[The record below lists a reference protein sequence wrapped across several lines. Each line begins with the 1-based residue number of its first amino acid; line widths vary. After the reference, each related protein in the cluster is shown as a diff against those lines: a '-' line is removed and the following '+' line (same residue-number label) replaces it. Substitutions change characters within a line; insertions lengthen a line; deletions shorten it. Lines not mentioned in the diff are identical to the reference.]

1 MKSTYSVIFYL
12 KREKLKKDGT
22 YPVMGRIT
30 VDGTQCQFS
39 CKVDCNPD
47 LWETKGGRAIGKS
60 VMARNVNMELD
71 KIKARIDKYY
81 KEIVDRDNFVT
92 AEKVKNAFLGLEFR
106 QQTLM
111 TTYAQW
117 IANYEKQVEGGLKAP
132 KTLHKYKSVY
142 QHVDD
147 FLRFHYHVSDIAL
160 KEIEP
165 SFISDFEIYLKTE
178 KHLAHNTVNIY
189 VKPIMM
195 LMHRA
200 HENGWVTRYPFGE
213 YKIGKA
219 EVDKGFLTKNELQA
233 MMNLPIQNPQRCLVR
248 DLFIFCCFTGISYID
263 LKNLR
268 KENIVKNP
276 VDGSLWIH
284 THRQKTGVAEN
295 VKLMSLPL
303 EILKKYDGLC
313 EDDHVFAVPNF
324 TSISSRL
331 NTVAKLCGIKKHL
344 TWHMSRH
351 TMATVVCL
359 ANGMPLEVVSSVLGH
374 KSIESTQIY
383 ARITQEKLGCEIDTL
398 ASKLSKIEQ
407 FVPNLGGVI
416 YNK

>member
-1 MKSTYSVIFYL
+1 MKSTYRVIFYL
-12 KREKLKKDGT
+12 KKEKLKKDGT

-39 CKVDCNPD
+39 CKVNCKPEI
-47 LWETKGGRAIGKS
+47 WETKGGRATGKS
-60 VMARNVNMELD
+60 VMARNVNMDLD

-81 KEIVDRDNFVT
+81 KEIVERDNFVT

-111 TTYAQW
+111 TTFSQW
-117 IANYEKQVEGGLKAP
+117 IEDYKKQVAGGLKAQ
-132 KTLHKYKSVY
+132 KTLDKYNAVY
-142 QHVDD
+142 KHVGS
-147 FLRFHYHVSDIAL
+147 FMQFHYHVSDMAL
-160 KEIEP
+160 KEIMP

-178 KHLAHNTVNIY
+178 KHFVHNTANIY

-200 HENGWVTRYPFGE
+200 HENGWVARYPFGE

-219 EVDKGFLTKNELQA
+219 EVEKGFLTKDELQA
-233 MMNLPIQNPQRCLVR
+233 LMNIPQLNAKRSLVR
-248 DLFIFCCFTGISYID
+248 DLFVFCCFTGLAYVD
-263 LKNLR
+263 LKNLK

-276 VDGSLWIH
+276 VDGSLWIR

-295 VKLMSLPL
+295 VKLMPVPL
-303 EILKKYDGLC
+303 AILKKYKGLC
-313 EDDHVFAVPNF
+313 DDGHVFSVPQF
-324 TSISSRL
+324 QSACLML
-331 NTVAKLCGIKKHL
+331 NTIAKMCGIQKHL

-383 ARITQEKLGCEIDTL
+383 AKITQEKLGCEIDTP
-398 ASKLSKIEQ
+398 ASKLAKIEQ

-416 YNK
+416 

>member
-12 KREKLKKDGT
+12 KREKLKKNGT

-47 LWETKGGRAIGKS
+47 IWEVKGGRATGKS

-81 KEIVDRDNFVT
+81 KEIFDRDNFVT

-106 QQTLM
+106 QHTLM
-111 TTYAQW
+111 TAYSQW
-117 IANYEKQVEGGLKAP
+117 IENYRKQVEGGLKAE
-132 KTLHKYKSVY
+132 KTLHKYESVY
-142 QHVDD
+142 KHVDA
-147 FLRFHYHVSDIAL
+147 FLRFHYHVSDMAL

-178 KHLAHNTVNIY
+178 KHLSHNTVNIY

-200 HENGWVTRYPFGE
+200 HENGWVSRYPFGE
-213 YKIGKA
+213 YRIGKE

-233 MMNLPIQNPQRCLVR
+233 MMNLPIHNPQRCLVR
-248 DLFIFCCFTGISYID
+248 DLFVFCCFTGISYVD
-263 LKNLR
+263 LKNLK

-276 VDGSLWIH
+276 IDGSLWIH

-295 VKLMSLPL
+295 VKLMPLPL
-303 EILKKYDGLC
+303 EILKKYEGLC

-331 NTVAKLCGIKKHL
+331 NTIAKLCGIQKHL

-398 ASKLSKIEQ
+398 ASKLAKIEQ

>member
-22 YPVMGRIT
+22 YPIMGRIT

-39 CKVDCNPD
+39 CKVNCSPD
-47 LWETKGGRAIGKS
+47 IWETKGGRATGKS
-60 VMARNVNMELD
+60 VMARSVNIELD
-71 KIKARIDKYY
+71 KIKIRIDKYY

-268 KENIVKNP
+268 KENIIKNP

-295 VKLMSLPL
+295 VKLMPLPL

-407 FVPNLGGVI
+407 FVPRLGGVI

>member
-1 MKSTYSVIFYL
+1 MIFYL
-12 KREKLKKDGT
+12 KKEKLKKDGT

-39 CKVDCNPD
+39 CKVNCKPD
-47 LWETKGGRAIGKS
+47 IWETKGGRATGKS

-81 KEIVDRDNFVT
+81 KEIVERDNFVT

-106 QQTLM
+106 QHTLM
-111 TTYAQW
+111 TTFSQW
-117 IANYEKQVEGGLKAP
+117 IEDYKKQVAGGLKAQ
-132 KTLHKYKSVY
+132 KTLDKYNAVY
-142 QHVDD
+142 KHVGS
-147 FLRFHYHVSDIAL
+147 FMQFHYHVSDMAL
-160 KEIEP
+160 KEIMP

-178 KHLAHNTVNIY
+178 KHFVHNTANIY

-200 HENGWVTRYPFGE
+200 HENGWVARYPFGE

-219 EVDKGFLTKNELQA
+219 EVEKGFLTKDELQA
-233 MMNLPIQNPQRCLVR
+233 LMNIPQLNAKRSLVR
-248 DLFIFCCFTGISYID
+248 DLFVFCCFTGLAYVD
-263 LKNLR
+263 LKNLK

-276 VDGSLWIH
+276 VDGSLWIR
-284 THRQKTGVAEN
+284 THRQKTGVGEN
-295 VKLMSLPL
+295 VKLMPVPL
-303 EILKKYDGLC
+303 AILKKYKGLC
-313 EDDHVFAVPNF
+313 DDGHVFSVPQF
-324 TSISSRL
+324 QSACLML
-331 NTVAKLCGIKKHL
+331 NTIAKMCGIQKHL

-398 ASKLSKIEQ
+398 ASKLAKIEQ

-416 YNK
+416 

>member
-39 CKVDCNPD
+39 CKVNCDPKI
-47 LWETKGGRAIGKS
+47 WETKGGRAKGKS

-71 KIKARIDKYY
+71 KIKTRIDNHY
-81 KEIVDRDNFVT
+81 KEIVERDNFVT
-92 AEKVKNAFLGLEFR
+92 AEKVKNAFLGLEYR

-117 IANYEKQVEGGLKAP
+117 VADYEKQVAGGLKAQ
-132 KTLHKYKSVY
+132 KTLEKYQSVY
-142 QHVDD
+142 KHVSN
-147 FLRFHYHVSDIAL
+147 FLQFHYHVKDMAL
-160 KEIEP
+160 KEIMP

-178 KHLAHNTVNIY
+178 KHLSHNTVNIY

-200 HENGWVTRYPFGE
+200 HENGWVSRYPFGE
-213 YKIGKA
+213 YKIGKE
-219 EVDKGFLTKNELQA
+219 EVEKGFLTKEELQA
-233 MMNLPIQNPQRCLVR
+233 LMNIPNLNPKRSLVR
-248 DLFIFCCFTGISYID
+248 DLFVFCCFTGLAWVD
-263 LKNLR
+263 LKNLS
-268 KENIVKNP
+268 EDNIVKNP
-276 VDGSLWIH
+276 IDGSLWIR
-284 THRQKTGVAEN
+284 TRRQKTGVAEN
-295 VKLMSLPL
+295 VKLMPVPL
-303 EILKKYDGLC
+303 AILEKYRGLC
-313 EDDHVFAVPNF
+313 DDGHIFPVPRF
-324 TSISSRL
+324 QSDCMIL
-331 NTVAKLCGIKKHL
+331 NTVAKMCGITKHL

-374 KSIESTQIY
+374 KSIDSTQIY
-383 ARITQEKLGCEIDTL
+383 AKITQEKLGSEMDML
-398 ASKLSKIEQ
+398 ASRLSKIEQ
-407 FVPNLGGVI
+407 FVPNVGGVI
-416 YNK
+416 

>member
-39 CKVDCNPD
+39 CKVNCSPD
-47 LWETKGGRAIGKS
+47 IWETKGGRATGKS
-60 VMARNVNMELD
+60 VMARSVNMELD

-147 FLRFHYHVSDIAL
+147 FLRFHYHVSDMAL

-200 HENGWVTRYPFGE
+200 HENGWVVRYPFGE

-295 VKLMSLPL
+295 VKLMPLPL

>member
-39 CKVDCNPD
+39 CKVNCSPD
-47 LWETKGGRAIGKS
+47 IWETKGGRATGKS
-60 VMARNVNMELD
+60 VMARSVNMELD

>member
-39 CKVDCNPD
+39 CKVNCSPD
-47 LWETKGGRAIGKS
+47 IWETKGGRATGKS
-60 VMARNVNMELD
+60 VMARSVNMELD

-147 FLRFHYHVSDIAL
+147 FLRFHYHVSDMAL

-200 HENGWVTRYPFGE
+200 HENGWAARYPFGE

-295 VKLMSLPL
+295 VKLMPLPL

-331 NTVAKLCGIKKHL
+331 NTVAKLYGIQKHL

>member
-1 MKSTYSVIFYL
+1 MKSTYRVIFYL
-12 KREKLKKDGT
+12 KKEKLKKDGT

-39 CKVDCNPD
+39 CKVNCKPD
-47 LWETKGGRAIGKS
+47 IWETKGGRATGKS

-81 KEIVDRDNFVT
+81 KEIVERDNFVT

-106 QQTLM
+106 QHTLM
-111 TTYAQW
+111 TTFSQW
-117 IANYEKQVEGGLKAP
+117 IEDYKKQVAGGLKAQ
-132 KTLHKYKSVY
+132 KTLDKYNAVY
-142 QHVDD
+142 KHVGS
-147 FLRFHYHVSDIAL
+147 FMQFHYHVSDMAL
-160 KEIEP
+160 KEIMP

-178 KHLAHNTVNIY
+178 KHFVHNTANIY

-200 HENGWVTRYPFGE
+200 HENGWVARYPFGE

-219 EVDKGFLTKNELQA
+219 EVEKGFLTKDELQA
-233 MMNLPIQNPQRCLVR
+233 LMNIPQLNAKRSLVR
-248 DLFIFCCFTGISYID
+248 DLFVFCCFTGLAYVD
-263 LKNLR
+263 LKNLK

-276 VDGSLWIH
+276 VDGSLWIR
-284 THRQKTGVAEN
+284 THRQKTGVGEN
-295 VKLMSLPL
+295 VKLMPVPL
-303 EILKKYDGLC
+303 AILKKYKGLC
-313 EDDHVFAVPNF
+313 DDGHVFSVPQF
-324 TSISSRL
+324 QSACLML
-331 NTVAKLCGIKKHL
+331 NTIAKMCGIQKHL

-398 ASKLSKIEQ
+398 ASKLAKIEQ

-416 YNK
+416 

>member
-39 CKVDCNPD
+39 CKVNCSPD
-47 LWETKGGRAIGKS
+47 IWETKGGRATGKS
-60 VMARNVNMELD
+60 VMARSVNMELD

-142 QHVDD
+142 QHVND

>member
-1 MKSTYSVIFYL
+1 MKSTYRVIFYL
-12 KREKLKKDGT
+12 KKEKLKKDGT

-39 CKVDCNPD
+39 CKVNCKPEI
-47 LWETKGGRAIGKS
+47 WETKGGRATGKS

-81 KEIVDRDNFVT
+81 KEIVERDNFVT

-111 TTYAQW
+111 TTFSQW
-117 IANYEKQVEGGLKAP
+117 IEDYKKQVAGGLKAQ
-132 KTLHKYKSVY
+132 KTLDKYNAVY
-142 QHVDD
+142 KHVGS
-147 FLRFHYHVSDIAL
+147 FMQFHYHVSDMAL
-160 KEIEP
+160 KEIMP

-178 KHLAHNTVNIY
+178 KHFVHNTANIY

-200 HENGWVTRYPFGE
+200 HENGWVARYPFGE

-219 EVDKGFLTKNELQA
+219 EVEKGFLTKDELQA
-233 MMNLPIQNPQRCLVR
+233 LMNIPQLNAKRSLVR
-248 DLFIFCCFTGISYID
+248 DLFVFCCFTGLAYVD
-263 LKNLR
+263 LKNLK

-276 VDGSLWIH
+276 VDGSLWIR

-295 VKLMSLPL
+295 VKLMPVPL
-303 EILKKYDGLC
+303 AILKKYKGLC
-313 EDDHVFAVPNF
+313 DDGHVFSVPQF
-324 TSISSRL
+324 QSACLML
-331 NTVAKLCGIKKHL
+331 NTIAKMCGIQKHL

-383 ARITQEKLGCEIDTL
+383 AKITQEKLGCEIDTL
-398 ASKLSKIEQ
+398 ASKLAKIEQ

-416 YNK
+416 

>member
-39 CKVDCNPD
+39 CKVNCSPD
-47 LWETKGGRAIGKS
+47 IWETKGGRATGKS
-60 VMARNVNMELD
+60 VMARGVNMELD

-106 QQTLM
+106 QHTLM

-132 KTLHKYKSVY
+132 KTLNKYNAVY
-142 QHVDD
+142 KHVGD
-147 FLRFHYHVSDIAL
+147 FLRFHYHVSDMAL

-165 SFISDFEIYLKTE
+165 SFISDFEIYLKAE
-178 KHLAHNTVNIY
+178 KHFCHNTVNIY

-200 HENGWVTRYPFGE
+200 HENGWVARYPFGE

-219 EVDKGFLTKNELQA
+219 EVDKGFLTKDELQTL
-233 MMNLPIQNPQRCLVR
+233 MNIPNLNAKRSLVR
-248 DLFIFCCFTGISYID
+248 DLFVFCCFTGLSWID
-263 LKNLR
+263 LKNL
-268 KENIVKNP
+268 KEENVVKNP
-276 VDGSLWIH
+276 VDGSLWIR

-295 VKLMSLPL
+295 VKLMPVPL
-303 EILKKYDGLC
+303 IILKKYKGLC
-313 EDDHVFAVPNF
+313 EDGHVFPVPAF
-324 TSISSRL
+324 QSGCLML
-331 NTVAKLCGIKKHL
+331 NTIAKMCGIQKHL

-398 ASKLSKIEQ
+398 ASKLAKIEQ
-407 FVPNLGGVI
+407 FVPNFGGVLE
-416 YNK
+416 

>member
-1 MKSTYSVIFYL
+1 MIFYL
-12 KREKLKKDGT
+12 KKEKLKKDGT

-39 CKVDCNPD
+39 CKVDCKPD
-47 LWETKGGRAIGKS
+47 LWETKGGRATGKS

-81 KEIVDRDNFVT
+81 KEIVERDNFVT

-106 QQTLM
+106 QHTLM
-111 TTYAQW
+111 TTFSQW
-117 IANYEKQVEGGLKAP
+117 IEDYKKQVAGGLKAQ
-132 KTLHKYKSVY
+132 KTLDKYNAVY
-142 QHVDD
+142 KHVGS
-147 FLRFHYHVSDIAL
+147 FMQFHYHVSDMAL
-160 KEIEP
+160 KEIMP

-178 KHLAHNTVNIY
+178 KHFVHNTANIY

-200 HENGWVTRYPFGE
+200 HENGWVARYPFGE

-219 EVDKGFLTKNELQA
+219 EVEKGFLTKDELQA
-233 MMNLPIQNPQRCLVR
+233 LMNIPQLNAKRSLVR
-248 DLFIFCCFTGISYID
+248 DLFVFCCFTGLAYVD
-263 LKNLR
+263 LKNLK

-276 VDGSLWIH
+276 VDGSLWIR

-295 VKLMSLPL
+295 VKLMPVPL
-303 EILKKYDGLC
+303 AILKKYKGLC
-313 EDDHVFAVPNF
+313 DDGHVFSVPQF
-324 TSISSRL
+324 QSACLML
-331 NTVAKLCGIKKHL
+331 NTIAKMCGIQKHL

-398 ASKLSKIEQ
+398 ASKLAKIEQ
-407 FVPNLGGVI
+407 FVPNLGGVL
-416 YNK
+416 

>member
-39 CKVDCNPD
+39 CKVNCSPD

-81 KEIVDRDNFVT
+81 KEIVDRNNFVT

-111 TTYAQW
+111 TTYKQW
-117 IANYEKQVEGGLKAP
+117 IANYEKQVDGGLKAP

-142 QHVDD
+142 KHVGD
-147 FLRFHYHVSDIAL
+147 FLRFHYHVSDMAL

-189 VKPIMM
+189 VKPVMM

-200 HENGWVTRYPFGE
+200 HENGWVSRYPFGE

-233 MMNLPIQNPQRCLVR
+233 MMNLSIQNPQRCLVR

-295 VKLMSLPL
+295 VKLMPLPL
-303 EILKKYDGLC
+303 EILRKYDGLC

-331 NTVAKLCGIKKHL
+331 NTVARLCGIQKHL
-344 TWHMSRH
+344 TWHVARH

>member
-39 CKVDCNPD
+39 CKVNCSADI
-47 LWETKGGRAIGKS
+47 WETKGGRAIGKS
-60 VMARNVNMELD
+60 VMARSVNMELD

-117 IANYEKQVEGGLKAP
+117 IANYEKQVAGGLKAP

-147 FLRFHYHVSDIAL
+147 FLRFHYHVSDMAL

-200 HENGWVTRYPFGE
+200 HENGWVARYPFGE

-295 VKLMSLPL
+295 VKLMPLPL

-331 NTVAKLCGIKKHL
+331 NTVAKLCGIQKHL
-344 TWHMSRH
+344 TWHMIRH

>member
-1 MKSTYSVIFYL
+1 MIFYL
-12 KREKLKKDGT
+12 KKEKLKKDGT

-39 CKVDCNPD
+39 CKVDCKPD

-106 QQTLM
+106 QHTLM
-111 TTYAQW
+111 TTFSQW
-117 IANYEKQVEGGLKAP
+117 IEDYKKQVAGGLKAQ
-132 KTLHKYKSVY
+132 KTLDKYNAVY
-142 QHVDD
+142 KHVGS
-147 FLRFHYHVSDIAL
+147 FMQFHYHVSDMAL
-160 KEIEP
+160 KEIMP

-178 KHLAHNTVNIY
+178 KHFVHNTANIY

-200 HENGWVTRYPFGE
+200 HENGWVARYPFGE

-219 EVDKGFLTKNELQA
+219 EVEKGFLTKDELQA
-233 MMNLPIQNPQRCLVR
+233 LMNIPQLNAKRSLVR
-248 DLFIFCCFTGISYID
+248 DLFVFCCFTGLAYVD
-263 LKNLR
+263 LKNLK

-276 VDGSLWIH
+276 VDGSLWIR

-295 VKLMSLPL
+295 VKLMPVPL
-303 EILKKYDGLC
+303 AILKKYKGLC
-313 EDDHVFAVPNF
+313 DDGHVFSVPQF
-324 TSISSRL
+324 QSACLML
-331 NTVAKLCGIKKHL
+331 NTIAKMCGIQKHL

-398 ASKLSKIEQ
+398 ASKLAKIEQ
-407 FVPNLGGVI
+407 FVPNLGGVL
-416 YNK
+416 

>member
-142 QHVDD
+142 QHVND

>member
-1 MKSTYSVIFYL
+1 MKSTYRVIFYL
-12 KREKLKKDGT
+12 KKEKLKKDGT

-39 CKVDCNPD
+39 CKVDCKPD
-47 LWETKGGRAIGKS
+47 IWETKGGHATGKS

-81 KEIVDRDNFVT
+81 KEIVERDNFVT
-92 AEKVKNAFLGLEFR
+92 AEKVKNAFLGLEYR
-106 QQTLM
+106 QHTLM
-111 TTYAQW
+111 TTFSQW
-117 IANYEKQVEGGLKAP
+117 IDDYKKQVAGGLKAQ
-132 KTLHKYKSVY
+132 KTLDKYNAVY
-142 QHVDD
+142 KHVGS
-147 FLRFHYHVSDIAL
+147 FMQFHYHVSDMAL
-160 KEIEP
+160 KEILP

-178 KHLAHNTVNIY
+178 KHFVHNTANIY

-200 HENGWVTRYPFGE
+200 HENGWVARYPFGE
-213 YKIGKA
+213 YRIGKE
-219 EVDKGFLTKNELQA
+219 EVEKGFLTKDELQA
-233 MMNLPIQNPQRCLVR
+233 LMNIPQLNAKRSLVR
-248 DLFIFCCFTGISYID
+248 DLFVFCCFTGLAYVD
-263 LKNLR
+263 LKNLK

-276 VDGSLWIH
+276 VDGSLWIR

-295 VKLMSLPL
+295 VKLMPVPL
-303 EILKKYDGLC
+303 AILKKYKGLC
-313 EDDHVFAVPNF
+313 DDGHVFPVPQF
-324 TSISSRL
+324 QSACLML
-331 NTVAKLCGIKKHL
+331 NTVAKMCGIQKHL

-398 ASKLSKIEQ
+398 ASKLAKIEQ

-416 YNK
+416 

>member
-142 QHVDD
+142 QHVND

-200 HENGWVTRYPFGE
+200 HENGWVVRYPFGE

-295 VKLMSLPL
+295 VKLMPLPL

>member
-39 CKVDCNPD
+39 CKVNCSPD

-111 TTYAQW
+111 TTYSQW
-117 IANYEKQVEGGLKAP
+117 VANYEKQVEGGLKAP

-142 QHVDD
+142 KHVGD
-147 FLRFHYHVSDIAL
+147 FLRFHYHVSDMAL

-189 VKPIMM
+189 VKPVMM

-200 HENGWVTRYPFGE
+200 HENGWVARYPFGE

-295 VKLMSLPL
+295 VKLMPLPL
-303 EILKKYDGLC
+303 EILRKYDGLC

-331 NTVAKLCGIKKHL
+331 NTVAKLCGIQKHL
-344 TWHMSRH
+344 TWHMSSH
-351 TMATVVCL
+351 SKIYNPIKINLLGSSQLVT
-359 ANGMPLEVVSSVLGH
+359 ANG
-374 KSIESTQIY
+374 
-383 ARITQEKLGCEIDTL
+383 
-398 ASKLSKIEQ
+398 
-407 FVPNLGGVI
+407 
-416 YNK
+416 

>member
-1 MKSTYSVIFYL
+1 MKSTYRVIFYL
-12 KREKLKKDGT
+12 KKEKLKKDGT

-39 CKVDCNPD
+39 CKVNCKPD
-47 LWETKGGRAIGKS
+47 IWETKGGRATGKS

-81 KEIVDRDNFVT
+81 KEIVERDNFVT

-106 QQTLM
+106 QHTLM
-111 TTYAQW
+111 TTFSQW
-117 IANYEKQVEGGLKAP
+117 IEDYKKQVAGGLKAQ
-132 KTLHKYKSVY
+132 KTLDKYNAVY
-142 QHVDD
+142 KHVGS
-147 FLRFHYHVSDIAL
+147 FMQFHYHVSDMAL
-160 KEIEP
+160 KEIMP

-178 KHLAHNTVNIY
+178 KHFVHNTANIY

-200 HENGWVTRYPFGE
+200 HENGWVARYPFGE

-219 EVDKGFLTKNELQA
+219 EVEKGFLTKDELQA
-233 MMNLPIQNPQRCLVR
+233 LMNIPQLNAKRSLVR
-248 DLFIFCCFTGISYID
+248 DLFVFCCFTGLAYVD
-263 LKNLR
+263 LKNLK

-276 VDGSLWIH
+276 VDGSLWIR

-295 VKLMSLPL
+295 VKLMPVPL
-303 EILKKYDGLC
+303 AILKKYKGLC
-313 EDDHVFAVPNF
+313 DDGYVFSVPQF
-324 TSISSRL
+324 QSACLML
-331 NTVAKLCGIKKHL
+331 NTIAKMCGIQKHL

-383 ARITQEKLGCEIDTL
+383 AKITQEKLGCEIDTL
-398 ASKLSKIEQ
+398 ASKLAKIEQ
-407 FVPNLGGVI
+407 FVPNLGGVL
-416 YNK
+416 

>member
-1 MKSTYSVIFYL
+1 MIFYL
-12 KREKLKKDGT
+12 KKEKLKKDGT

-39 CKVDCNPD
+39 CKVDCKPD
-47 LWETKGGRAIGKS
+47 IWETKGGRATGKS

-71 KIKARIDKYY
+71 KMKARIDKYY
-81 KEIVDRDNFVT
+81 KEIVERDNFVT

-106 QQTLM
+106 QHTLM
-111 TTYAQW
+111 TTFSQW
-117 IANYEKQVEGGLKAP
+117 IEDYKKQVAGGLKAQ
-132 KTLHKYKSVY
+132 KTLDKYNAVY
-142 QHVDD
+142 KHVGS
-147 FLRFHYHVSDIAL
+147 FMQFHYHVSDMAL
-160 KEIEP
+160 KEIMP

-178 KHLAHNTVNIY
+178 KHFVHNTANIY

-200 HENGWVTRYPFGE
+200 HENGWVARYPFGE

-219 EVDKGFLTKNELQA
+219 EVEKGFLTKDELQA
-233 MMNLPIQNPQRCLVR
+233 LMNIPQLNAKRSLVR
-248 DLFIFCCFTGISYID
+248 DLFVFCCFTGLAYVD
-263 LKNLR
+263 LKNLK

-295 VKLMSLPL
+295 VKLMPVPL
-303 EILKKYDGLC
+303 AILKKYKGLC
-313 EDDHVFAVPNF
+313 DDGHVFSVPQF
-324 TSISSRL
+324 QSACLML
-331 NTVAKLCGIKKHL
+331 NTIAKMCGIQKHL

-398 ASKLSKIEQ
+398 ASKLAKIEQ
-407 FVPNLGGVI
+407 FVPNLGGVL
-416 YNK
+416 

>member
-1 MKSTYSVIFYL
+1 MKSTYRVIFYL
-12 KREKLKKDGT
+12 KKEKLKKDGT

-39 CKVDCNPD
+39 CKVDCKPD
-47 LWETKGGRAIGKS
+47 LWETKGGRATGKS

-81 KEIVDRDNFVT
+81 KEIVERDNFVT

-106 QQTLM
+106 QHTLM
-111 TTYAQW
+111 TTFSQW
-117 IANYEKQVEGGLKAP
+117 IEDYKKQVAGGLKAQ
-132 KTLHKYKSVY
+132 KTLDKYNAVY
-142 QHVDD
+142 KHVGS
-147 FLRFHYHVSDIAL
+147 FMQFHYHVSDMAL
-160 KEIEP
+160 KEIMP

-178 KHLAHNTVNIY
+178 KHFVHNTANIY

-200 HENGWVTRYPFGE
+200 HENGWVARYPFGE

-219 EVDKGFLTKNELQA
+219 EVEKGFLTKDELQA
-233 MMNLPIQNPQRCLVR
+233 LMNIPQLNAKRSLVR
-248 DLFIFCCFTGISYID
+248 DLFVFCCFTGLAYVD
-263 LKNLR
+263 LKNLK

-276 VDGSLWIH
+276 VDGSLWIR

-295 VKLMSLPL
+295 VKLMPVPL
-303 EILKKYDGLC
+303 AILKKYKGLC
-313 EDDHVFAVPNF
+313 DDGHVFSVPQF
-324 TSISSRL
+324 QSACLML
-331 NTVAKLCGIKKHL
+331 NTIAKMCGIQKHL

-398 ASKLSKIEQ
+398 ASKLAKIEQ
-407 FVPNLGGVI
+407 FVPNLGGVL
-416 YNK
+416 

>member
-1 MKSTYSVIFYL
+1 MKSTYRVIFYL
-12 KREKLKKDGT
+12 KKEKLKKDGT

-39 CKVDCNPD
+39 CKVNCKPD
-47 LWETKGGRAIGKS
+47 IWETKGGRATGKS

-81 KEIVDRDNFVT
+81 KEIVERDNFVT

-106 QQTLM
+106 QHTLM
-111 TTYAQW
+111 TTFSQW
-117 IANYEKQVEGGLKAP
+117 IEDYKKQVAGGLKAQ
-132 KTLHKYKSVY
+132 KTLDKYNAVY
-142 QHVDD
+142 KHVGS
-147 FLRFHYHVSDIAL
+147 FMQFHYHVSDMAL
-160 KEIEP
+160 KEIMP

-178 KHLAHNTVNIY
+178 KHFVHNTANIY

-200 HENGWVTRYPFGE
+200 HENGWVARYPFGE

-219 EVDKGFLTKNELQA
+219 EVEKGFLTKDELQA
-233 MMNLPIQNPQRCLVR
+233 LMNIPQLNAKRSLVR
-248 DLFIFCCFTGISYID
+248 DLFVFCCFTGLAYVD
-263 LKNLR
+263 LKNLK

-276 VDGSLWIH
+276 VDGSLWIR

-295 VKLMSLPL
+295 VKLMPVPL
-303 EILKKYDGLC
+303 AILKKYKGLC
-313 EDDHVFAVPNF
+313 DDGHVFSVPQF
-324 TSISSRL
+324 QSACLML
-331 NTVAKLCGIKKHL
+331 NTIAKMCGIQKHL

-383 ARITQEKLGCEIDTL
+383 AKITQEKLGCEIDTL
-398 ASKLSKIEQ
+398 ASKLAKIEQ
-407 FVPNLGGVI
+407 FVPNLGGVL
-416 YNK
+416 

>member
-39 CKVDCNPD
+39 CKVNCSPD
-47 LWETKGGRAIGKS
+47 IWETKGGRATGKS
-60 VMARNVNMELD
+60 VMARSVNMELD

-142 QHVDD
+142 QHVND

-200 HENGWVTRYPFGE
+200 HENGWVVRYPFGE

-295 VKLMSLPL
+295 VKLMPLPL

>member
-1 MKSTYSVIFYL
+1 MKSTYRVIFYL
-12 KREKLKKDGT
+12 KKEKLKKDGT

-39 CKVDCNPD
+39 CKVNCKPD
-47 LWETKGGRAIGKS
+47 IWETKGGRATGKS

-81 KEIVDRDNFVT
+81 KEIVERDNFVT

-106 QQTLM
+106 QHTLM
-111 TTYAQW
+111 TTFSQW
-117 IANYEKQVEGGLKAP
+117 IEDYKKQVAGGLKAQ
-132 KTLHKYKSVY
+132 KTLDKYNAVY
-142 QHVDD
+142 KHVGS
-147 FLRFHYHVSDIAL
+147 FMQFHYHVSDMAL
-160 KEIEP
+160 KEIMP

-178 KHLAHNTVNIY
+178 KHFVHNTANIY

-200 HENGWVTRYPFGE
+200 HENGWVARYPFGE

-219 EVDKGFLTKNELQA
+219 EVEKGFLTKDELQA
-233 MMNLPIQNPQRCLVR
+233 LMNIPQLNAKRSLVR
-248 DLFIFCCFTGISYID
+248 DLFVFCCFTGLAYVD
-263 LKNLR
+263 LKNLK

-276 VDGSLWIH
+276 VDGSLWIR

-295 VKLMSLPL
+295 VKLMPVPL
-303 EILKKYDGLC
+303 AILKKYKGLC
-313 EDDHVFAVPNF
+313 DDGHVFSVPQF
-324 TSISSRL
+324 QSACLML
-331 NTVAKLCGIKKHL
+331 NTIAKMCGIQKHL

-398 ASKLSKIEQ
+398 ASKLAKIEQ
-407 FVPNLGGVI
+407 FVPNLGGVL
-416 YNK
+416 

>member
-1 MKSTYSVIFYL
+1 MKSTYRVIFYL
-12 KREKLKKDGT
+12 KKEKLKKDGT

-39 CKVDCNPD
+39 CKVNCKLDI
-47 LWETKGGRAIGKS
+47 WETKGGRATGKS

-106 QQTLM
+106 QHTLM
-111 TTYAQW
+111 TTFSQW
-117 IANYEKQVEGGLKAP
+117 IEDYKKQVAGGLKAQ
-132 KTLHKYKSVY
+132 KTLDKYNAVY
-142 QHVDD
+142 KHVGS
-147 FLRFHYHVSDIAL
+147 FMQFHYHVSDMAL
-160 KEIEP
+160 KEIMP

-178 KHLAHNTVNIY
+178 KHFVHNTANIY

-200 HENGWVTRYPFGE
+200 YENGWVARYPFGE

-219 EVDKGFLTKNELQA
+219 EVEKGFLTKDELQA
-233 MMNLPIQNPQRCLVR
+233 LMNIPQLNAKRSLVR
-248 DLFIFCCFTGISYID
+248 DLFVFCCFTGLAYVD
-263 LKNLR
+263 LKNLK

-276 VDGSLWIH
+276 VDGSLWIR

-295 VKLMSLPL
+295 VKLMPVPL
-303 EILKKYDGLC
+303 AILKKYKGLC
-313 EDDHVFAVPNF
+313 DDGHVFSVPQF
-324 TSISSRL
+324 QSACLML
-331 NTVAKLCGIKKHL
+331 NTVAQMCGIQKHL

-398 ASKLSKIEQ
+398 ASKLAKIEQ

-416 YNK
+416 

>member
-1 MKSTYSVIFYL
+1 MKSTYRVIFYL
-12 KREKLKKDGT
+12 KKEKLKKDGT

-39 CKVDCNPD
+39 CKVNCNPD
-47 LWETKGGRAIGKS
+47 IWETKGGHAIGKS

-111 TTYAQW
+111 TTYKQW

-132 KTLHKYKSVY
+132 KTLEKYNSVY
-142 QHVDD
+142 KHVDA
-147 FLRFHYHVSDIAL
+147 FLRFQYHVSDIAL

-200 HENGWVTRYPFGE
+200 HENGWVARYPFGE

-233 MMNLPIQNPQRCLVR
+233 MMNLPIHNPHRCFVR
-248 DLFIFCCFTGISYID
+248 DLFVFCCFTGISYID
-263 LKNLR
+263 LKNLK

-284 THRQKTGVAEN
+284 TRRQKTGVVEN
-295 VKLMSLPL
+295 VKLMPIPL

-313 EDDHVFAVPNF
+313 DDGHVFNVPSF
-324 TSISSRL
+324 TAICSRL
-331 NTVAKLCGIKKHL
+331 NTVAKMCGIQKHL

-398 ASKLSKIEQ
+398 ASKLAKIEQ

-416 YNK
+416 

>member
-1 MKSTYSVIFYL
+1 MKSTYRVIFYL
-12 KREKLKKDGT
+12 KKEKLKKDGT

-39 CKVDCNPD
+39 CKVDCKPD
-47 LWETKGGRAIGKS
+47 IWETKGGHATGKS

-81 KEIVDRDNFVT
+81 KEIVERDNFVT
-92 AEKVKNAFLGLEFR
+92 AEKVKNAFLGLEYR
-106 QQTLM
+106 QHTLM
-111 TTYAQW
+111 TTFSQW
-117 IANYEKQVEGGLKAP
+117 IDDYKKQVAGGLKAQ
-132 KTLHKYKSVY
+132 KTLDKYNAVY
-142 QHVDD
+142 KHVGS
-147 FLRFHYHVSDIAL
+147 FMQFHYHVSDMAL
-160 KEIEP
+160 KEILP

-178 KHLAHNTVNIY
+178 KHFVHNTANIY
-189 VKPIMM
+189 VRPIMM

-200 HENGWVTRYPFGE
+200 HENGWVARYPFGE
-213 YKIGKA
+213 YRIGKE
-219 EVDKGFLTKNELQA
+219 EVEKGFLTKDELQA
-233 MMNLPIQNPQRCLVR
+233 LMNIPQLNAKRSLVR
-248 DLFIFCCFTGISYID
+248 DLFVFCCFTGLAYVD
-263 LKNLR
+263 LKNLK

-276 VDGSLWIH
+276 VDGSLWIR

-295 VKLMSLPL
+295 VKLMPVPL
-303 EILKKYDGLC
+303 AILKKYKGLC
-313 EDDHVFAVPNF
+313 DDGHVFPVPQF
-324 TSISSRL
+324 QSACLML
-331 NTVAKLCGIKKHL
+331 NTVAKMCGIQKHL

-398 ASKLSKIEQ
+398 ASKLAKIEQ

-416 YNK
+416 